1 MQNFYTTGSASTKN
15 IRRYENDDF
24 ELDEDF
30 EDFYDEVI
38 TGRQNMSGEDSGWE
52 ITKNMTP
59 ELLSLFGVT
68 DARSSAKEASKNIVW
83 QAPSTSG
90 LRNSE
95 PIIRTAF
102 NSASSARGSSQ
113 NSTNSNKINGE
124 QFISGNYDEDDEEDD
139 YDEEEEEKDLVK
151 YYSDAVTESLSE
163 FINEVVTGKQNLNGD
178 DSSWK
183 ITKNMSPSLLA
194 LFDMDSRAPVSST
207 LAWQAP
213 AKSGLG
219 NSEPI
224 LRTAF
229 NTAAATEKRSN
240 STAVSPAHPPAA
252 ENTGV
257 PPAGRFRRNY
267 QFNPEEGVV
276 KRTGTNNNPTYNSDN
291 NSGSGSGSG
300 GSVLRESVQTQ
311 SVTTIETLVK
321 DVDDNDFND
330 DEDEEDEE
338 EEEEDEEDSMGD
350 LEEED
355 EDAYANRILAMMSNN
370 LKVAAGVRVSDAPL
384 ATDWTPPS
392 HPGLQNSGRLI
403 R

>member
-1 MQNFYTTGSASTKN
+1 MQNFYTGSASTKN

-24 ELDEDF
+24 ELEEDF
-30 EDFYDEVI
+30 EDFFDEVI
-38 TGRQNMSGEDSGWE
+38 TGRQNMSGDDSGWE

-102 NSASSARGSSQ
+102 NSASSAQ
-113 NSTNSNKINGE
+113 LNGE
-124 QFISGNYDEDDEEDD
+124 QFISGYYDEDDEEDD

-240 STAVSPAHPPAA
+240 STAVSPVHPPAA

-276 KRTGTNNNPTYNSDN
+276 KRTGTNNPTYSSDN
-291 NSGSGSGSG
+291 NSGS

-311 SVTTIETLVK
+311 SMTTIETLVK
-321 DVDDNDFND
+321 DVDDNDNDFND
-330 DEDEEDEE
+330 DEDEEDE

-392 HPGLQNSGRLI
+392 HPGLQNSGRII